1 MIAISKAPTINDCRL
16 RLRVGSEKILR
27 GRISINSITAYRS
40 PNDYSIT
47 WSSGGGEGSVQMIT
61 VLHRV
66 CRANDY
72 GVYTMILEGLYKE
85 FKDLTKI
92 SEVLFIQDG

>member
-1 MIAISKAPTINDCRL
+1 M
-16 RLRVGSEKILR
+16 
-27 GRISINSITAYRS
+27 SINSITAYRS

-85 FKDLTKI
+85 FKDLTKKVRCPFY
-92 SEVLFIQDG
+92 SGWVSQNAPKMFA